1 MKIGDKVRFLNEI
14 GGGKI
19 VAFKKNNIVLVEDE
33 DGFEIPMQLNDIAIV
48 QSDDYS
54 TAKVIGVTNVN
65 KGEITDELDN
75 RSIKSMLSQHEDEE
89 IFDDFSLDYD
99 PADRE
104 ITFKEHIEERKGGNK
119 ISAYL
124 AFLPLKEDFNNNTTF
139 KCYLVNDSN
148 YNINYSY
155 LVAKE
160 ENWILTSIGVVEANT
175 KIFIEEISKEQLNNY
190 AHVAVQLFAYKEDK
204 SFLIKPTIDSRIR
217 IDAVKFFKKNAFK
230 ENDFF
235 NQDALLYT
243 IVKEDVCPKTIVV
256 EQENIVE
263 KIKKH
268 TETFNNT
275 NVIITNSTSKQGGKK
290 QSSRFEK
297 RKTDIEG
304 NDIVV
309 VDLHADALLETT
321 AGMGS
326 TDILNYQL
334 NVFHEKLKEYRRKK
348 GQKIVFIHGKGEGIL
363 RNAIINELRYKYKQN
378 NIQDASFQEYG
389 YGATQI
395 TIK

>member
-54 TAKVIGVTNVN
+54 TAKVIGATSTN
-65 KGEITDELDN
+65 KGETTDELDN
-75 RSIKSMLSQHEDEE
+75 RSIKSMLSQHEDEA
-89 IFDDFSLDYD
+89 IFDDPSVDYD

-119 ISAYL
+119 ISTYL
-124 AFLPLKEDFNNNTTF
+124 AFLPLEEDFNNNTTF

-155 LVAKE
+155 LVAQE
-160 ENWILTSIGVVEANT
+160 ESWVLRSVGIVEANT
-175 KIFIEEISKEQLNNY
+175 KIFIEDISKDQLNDY
-190 AHVAVQLFAYKEDK
+190 AHVAVQLFAYKEGK

-217 IDAVKFFKKNAFK
+217 IDAVKFFKKNTFK

-235 NQDALLYT
+235 DQDALLYT
-243 IVKEDVCPKTIVV
+243 IVKDDVCPKTIVV

-263 KIKKH
+263 EIKKN
-268 TETFNNT
+268 TESFNNT
-275 NVIITNSTSKQGGKK
+275 NVIITDSTSKGGKE
-290 QSSRFEK
+290 QPSSIEK
-297 RKTDIEG
+297 IKTDMEG

-334 NVFHEKLKEYRRKK
+334 NVFREKLKEYRRKK

-378 NIQDASFQEYG
+378 NVQDASFQEYG
-389 YGATQI
+389 YGATQV